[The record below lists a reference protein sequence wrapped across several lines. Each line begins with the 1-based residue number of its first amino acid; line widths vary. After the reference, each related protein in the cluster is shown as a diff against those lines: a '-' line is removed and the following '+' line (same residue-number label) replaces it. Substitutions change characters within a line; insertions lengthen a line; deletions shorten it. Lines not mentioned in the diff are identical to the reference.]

1 MNILAVDTSTLV
13 LSVAV
18 LNEQK
23 VLGEKST
30 NLKKNH
36 SVRLMPA
43 IDELLTDLD
52 MSLSDLDMLAVTA
65 GPGSYTGV
73 RIGVTTIKTLAWSL
87 QKPFLAVSTLAV
99 MAMNGLYFPGNVV
112 PLIDARREQVY
123 TAVYNPGNGKLQE
136 KMPEKIVL
144 IDDLLSELK
153 MDQNQVLFVGDD
165 VDIFRSTI
173 ESKLGDQARFAPPTF
188 YLPRASN
195 LGVLALQKWF
205 QSNKSENHDFAPNY
219 LQLTLAEKNL
229 LGRLT

>member
-1 MNILAVDTSTLV
+1 
-13 LSVAV
+13 
-18 LNEQK
+18 
-23 VLGEKST
+23 
-30 NLKKNH
+30 
-36 SVRLMPA
+36 
-43 IDELLTDLD
+43 
-52 MSLSDLDMLAVTA
+52 
-65 GPGSYTGV
+65 
-73 RIGVTTIKTLAWSL
+73 
-87 QKPFLAVSTLAV
+87 
-99 MAMNGLYFPGNVV
+99 
-112 PLIDARREQVY
+112 
-123 TAVYNPGNGKLQE
+123 VYNPGNGKLQE